1 MAWTILSQ
9 IGVDYLV
16 ADTPR
21 DLAAACLRLFRD
33 PTLRASM
40 SASGRKLIE
49 DKYNWTS
56 IGHQLDHIIEDAVR
70 YRRTAGSH

>member
-1 MAWTILSQ
+1 
-9 IGVDYLV
+9 
-16 ADTPR
+16 
-21 DLAAACLRLFRD
+21 
-33 PTLRASM
+33 M